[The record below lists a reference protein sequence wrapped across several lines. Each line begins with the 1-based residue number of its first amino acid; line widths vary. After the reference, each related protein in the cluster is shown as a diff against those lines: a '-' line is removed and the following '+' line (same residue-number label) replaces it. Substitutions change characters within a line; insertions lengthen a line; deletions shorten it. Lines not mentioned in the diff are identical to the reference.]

1 MEKTRYRISVE
12 SCCCCSIAKSC
23 QTLCDLM
30 DCSTSGFPVLHYL
43 LEFVQI
49 HGHLV
54 GNPLRDFFILRIEKA
69 RILSIL
75 SESIS
80 KPVLVVCVFTK
91 SSLTLCDPMDCSLPW
106 SPVHGILQA
115 GILEWVA
122 ISSSRGSSWPKDQTG
137 VFCLAGGFFTT
148 EPPGK
153 PMRRELLILILKIDL
168 LYPRG

>member
-1 MEKTRYRISVE
+1 MEKTRYRISVK

-49 HGHLV
+49 HVHLV
-54 GNPLRDFFILRIEKA
+54 GNPLRDFFILKIEKA

-80 KPVLVVCVFTK
+80 KPVLVVCVFK
-91 SSLTLCDPMDCSLPW
+91 SQVSPFATPWTVACQAPLSMGFSRQEYWSGLPCFPPRDLPDLGIEPRFKW
-106 SPVHGILQA
+106 HPTPVFLPGEFHGQR
-115 GILEWVA
+115 
-122 ISSSRGSSWPKDQTG
+122 S
-137 VFCLAGGFFTT
+137 LAGYSPWGRKGLNMT
-148 EPPGK
+148 E
-153 PMRRELLILILKIDL
+153 
-168 LYPRG
+168 